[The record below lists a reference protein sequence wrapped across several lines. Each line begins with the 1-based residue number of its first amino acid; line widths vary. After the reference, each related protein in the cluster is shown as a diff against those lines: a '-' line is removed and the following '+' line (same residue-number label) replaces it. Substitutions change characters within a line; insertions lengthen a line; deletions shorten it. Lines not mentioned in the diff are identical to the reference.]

1 MRRVIHIGEAVADEL
16 RRRAGSR
23 FWDEDR
29 MTVEVVE
36 TQDGELFLAGYVK
49 KSKAQDRSASPT
61 RATTLDHLGGA
72 VIPIRPPATEEAL
85 LPQIRRRP

>member
-1 MRRVIHIGEAVADEL
+1 MEGKMRRVIHIGEAVADEL

-36 TQDGELFLAGYVK
+36 T
-49 KSKAQDRSASPT
+49 
-61 RATTLDHLGGA
+61 
-72 VIPIRPPATEEAL
+72 
-85 LPQIRRRP
+85 